1 MENIH
6 DIIAQYI
13 LNASEK
19 DLREL
24 AFVCKNQADTLS
36 ENRKN
41 ARRQELKNNLTK
53 AINEIQSE
61 GFLLIIENQDD
72 CNYELRLLN
81 DEGFNITLK

>member
-6 DIIAQYI
+6 DVIAQYI

-36 ENRKN
+36 EKRKN
-41 ARRQELKNNLTK
+41 ARRQELINNLTK
-53 AINEIQSE
+53 VIDEIQNE
-61 GFLLIIENQDD
+61 GFTLIIENEV
-72 CNYELRLLN
+72 NYDYYLQLLK
-81 DEGFNITLK
+81 DEGFNINLK